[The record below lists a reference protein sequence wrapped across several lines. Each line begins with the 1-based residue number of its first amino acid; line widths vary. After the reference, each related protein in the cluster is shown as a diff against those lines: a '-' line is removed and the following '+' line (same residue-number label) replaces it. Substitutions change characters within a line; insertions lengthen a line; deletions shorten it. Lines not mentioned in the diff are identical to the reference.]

1 MSIQRIVVN
10 SASNALNVPSTDQKD
25 TSSVYTTIFYC
36 IVSLHWYMR
45 NKVLYYAAASNARRR
60 LPCFHCTKEKKHPS
74 AFFALHDTYWT
85 DVDDV
90 WWRNHYRQ
98 RINWLHF
105 GRNCKRDKKAGY
117 NRKFVATSNRYCH
130 VTNDFTH
137 FIVGT
142 YVTLRPQGWRVH
154 YTHAAGGIIW
164 PCAIFSFS
172 VSFYLDVI
180 ILDHYK

>member
-1 MSIQRIVVN
+1 MCRVLIKKTRLQCIRRFSI
-10 SASNALNVPSTDQKD
+10 ALYRCIDICEIKCYIMPRQAMRGEGYRVFTVQK
-25 TSSVYTTIFYC
+25 
-36 IVSLHWYMR
+36 
-45 NKVLYYAAASNARRR
+45 K
-60 LPCFHCTKEKKHPS
+60 KKHPS

-117 NRKFVATSNRYCH
+117 NRKFVSTSNRYCH

-137 FIVGT
+137 FRVST